1 MTKAYVFITLKK
13 GGETNVADV
22 LKKMKVV
29 TDVSMLYGEYD
40 IIAKVET
47 KNMEELQKFLTKEL
61 RSIVEVDRT
70 STMITVQK

>member
-1 MTKAYVFITLKK
+1 VFITLKK
-13 GGETNVADV
+13 GGENTVAEK
-22 LKKMKVV
+22 LKKIKIV
-29 TDVSMLYGEYD
+29 TDVAQLYGEYD

-61 RSIVEVDRT
+61 RSIAEVDRT